1 MDCKELH
8 FMILNMVL
16 KVIHQSWYYCFCD
29 KYSGCT
35 NISGAKE
42 YCAICRIAVD
52 FNDIERIFDFAQFKF
67 HELLKKIRDQLRP
80 LVREA
85 MDYGPKDCQPFFDNS
100 DEFCFSHHDSYTGY
114 RYEYPLSEWSESLT
128 ETKKKKKKGEEN
140 YLKSRD

>member
-52 FNDIERIFDFAQFKF
+52 FNDIKRIYDFAQFKF
-67 HELLKKIRDQLRP
+67 HELLKIGDQLRP

-85 MDYGPKDCQPFFDNS
+85 MDYGPKDCQHFFDNS
-100 DEFCFSHHDSYTGY
+100 DEFCFSHCDSYTGK
-114 RYEYPLSEWSESLT
+114 YEYPLSEWIKSLT
-128 ETKKKKKKGEEN
+128 KIKKRMGEEN
-140 YLKSRD
+140 YFKSHY

>member
-52 FNDIERIFDFAQFKF
+52 FNDIEQICDFAQFKF
-67 HELLKKIRDQLRP
+67 HELLKIRDQLRL

-85 MDYGPKDCQPFFDNS
+85 MDYGPKDCQQLFDNS

-114 RYEYPLSEWSESLT
+114 RHEYPLSEWIESLT
-128 ETKKKKKKGEEN
+128 ETKKKKKMGEEN
-140 YLKSRD
+140 YFKSRY

>member
-16 KVIHQSWYYCFCD
+16 KVIHQSWYYCFCN

-42 YCAICRIAVD
+42 YCAICKIAVD
-52 FNDIERIFDFAQFKF
+52 FNDIERICDFAQFKF
-67 HELLKKIRDQLRP
+67 HELLKIRDQLRL

-85 MDYGPKDCQPFFDNS
+85 MDYGPKDCQQLFDNS
-100 DEFCFSHHDSYTGY
+100 DEFCFSHRDSYTGY
-114 RYEYPLSEWSESLT
+114 KHECPLSEWNKSLT
-128 ETKKKKKKGEEN
+128 ETKKRMGEQN
-140 YLKSRD
+140 YFKSHY

>member
-8 FMILNMVL
+8 FVILNMVL

-52 FNDIERIFDFAQFKF
+52 FNDIKRIYDFAQFKF
-67 HELLKKIRDQLRP
+67 HELLKIGDQLRP

-85 MDYGPKDCQPFFDNS
+85 MDYGPKDCQHFFDNS
-100 DEFCFSHHDSYTGY
+100 DEFCFSHCDSYTGK
-114 RYEYPLSEWSESLT
+114 YEYPLSEWIKSLT
-128 ETKKKKKKGEEN
+128 ETKKRMGEEN
-140 YLKSRD
+140 YFK

>member
-16 KVIHQSWYYCFCD
+16 KVIHQSWYYCFCN

-35 NISGAKE
+35 NISGTKE

-52 FNDIERIFDFAQFKF
+52 FNDIERICDFAQFKF
-67 HELLKKIRDQLRP
+67 YELLKIQDQLRS

-85 MDYGPKDCQPFFDNS
+85 VDCKPKDCQHFFDNS
-100 DEFCFSHHDSYTGY
+100 DEFCFSHRDSYTGY
-114 RYEYPLSEWSESLT
+114 KHEYPLSEWNKSLT
-128 ETKKKKKKGEEN
+128 ETKKRMGEQN
-140 YLKSRD
+140 YFKSHY

>member
-35 NISGAKE
+35 NISGEKE

-52 FNDIERIFDFAQFKF
+52 FNDIEQICDFAQFKF
-67 HELLKKIRDQLRP
+67 HELLKIRDQLRL

-85 MDYGPKDCQPFFDNS
+85 MDYGPKDCQRLFDNS
-100 DEFCFSHHDSYTGY
+100 DEFYFSHRDSCTGY
-114 RYEYPLSEWSESLT
+114 RHEYPLSEWIKSLT
-128 ETKKKKKKGEEN
+128 ETKKKMGEEN
-140 YLKSRD
+140 YFKSCY

>member
-52 FNDIERIFDFAQFKF
+52 FNDIKRIYDFAQFKF
-67 HELLKKIRDQLRP
+67 HELLKIGDQLRP

-85 MDYGPKDCQPFFDNS
+85 MDYGPKDCQHFFDDS
-100 DEFCFSHHDSYTGY
+100 DEFCFSHSDSYTGK
-114 RYEYPLSEWSESLT
+114 YEYPLSEWIKSLT
-128 ETKKKKKKGEEN
+128 KTKKRMGEEN
-140 YLKSRD
+140 YFKSHY